1 MVKRLRISRWYKV
14 LINRNSDRRSAIVSS
29 WVDMQ
34 DRPEIELKLIS
45 DPMYLCG
52 ARELVG
58 CIARRIG
65 FDDMDCS
72 KIALAVDEALANI
85 IRHGYNK
92 VFDRPIWIGISP
104 IKPAADSIG
113 GIKIIIDDEAKQVD
127 PCKMKGRDLDDVRPG
142 GLGVHIIQEVMDEV
156 RYEKRDSVGMRMVMI
171 KRAMRPEDSPR
182 LSDGR
187 GSVGRCS
194 VTNIKKSSKSRA
206 R

>member
-1 MVKRLRISRWYKV
+1 
-14 LINRNSDRRSAIVSS
+14 
-29 WVDMQ
+29 MQ

-72 KIALAVDEALANI
+72 KITLAVDEALSNI

-104 IKPAADSIG
+104 IKPSAESIG
-113 GIKIIIDDEAKQVD
+113 GIIITIDDEAKQVD
-127 PCKMKGRDLDDVRPG
+127 PCTMKGRDLEDVRPG

-156 RYEKRDSVGMRMVMI
+156 RYEKRELVGMRMIMI
-171 KRAMRPEDSPR
+171 KRSLRPEDSPR
-182 LSDGR
+182 LSDGLCGKKPCCVTR
-187 GSVGRCS
+187 VKKNGS
-194 VTNIKKSSKSRA
+194 NSRVQ

>member
-1 MVKRLRISRWYKV
+1 MV
-14 LINRNSDRRSAIVSS
+14 VSCTAKLK

-58 CIARRIG
+58 CIAKRIG
-65 FDDMDCS
+65 FNDMDCS

-92 VFDRPIWIGISP
+92 SFDKPIWIGINP
-104 IKPAADSIG
+104 IKPEGDSIG
-113 GIKIIIDDEAKQVD
+113 GIVITIDDEAKQVE
-127 PCKMKGRDLDDVRPG
+127 PCMMKGRELEDIKPG

-156 RYEKRDSVGMRMVMI
+156 RYEKRETIGMRMIMT
-171 KRAMRPEDSPR
+171 KRAIRTQESPR
-182 LSDGR
+182 LSDTSCNGNA
-187 GSVGRCS
+187 CC
-194 VTNIKKSSKSRA
+194 VTSIPKKSSKTRTS
-206 R
+206 

>member
-1 MVKRLRISRWYKV
+1 
-14 LINRNSDRRSAIVSS
+14 
-29 WVDMQ
+29 MQ
-34 DRPEIELKLIS
+34 DRAEIELKLIS

-72 KIALAVDEALANI
+72 KIALAVDEALSNI

-104 IKPAADSIG
+104 IKPSADSIG
-113 GIKIIIDDEAKQVD
+113 GIVITIDDEAKQVD
-127 PCKMKGRDLDDVRPG
+127 PWAMKGRCLEDIRPG

-156 RYEKRDSVGMRMVMI
+156 RYEKRDSVGMRLVMT
-171 KRAMRPEDSPR
+171 KRAPRAEGSPR
-182 LSDGR
+182 LSDRKGCAVTSM
-187 GSVGRCS
+187 GS
-194 VTNIKKSSKSRA
+194 KSSKTPMGP
-206 R
+206 